1 MAYVSAAEDKKLGT
15 VSVDQQKLTSETATI
30 KRGFETLNEG
40 RTASKDAT
48 LKKGDD
54 GFSIEPEVVGDAI
67 DVEQTVADLQKQLLA
82 AKVNWI

>member
-1 MAYVSAAEDKKLGT
+1 M
-15 VSVDQQKLTSETATI
+15 
-30 KRGFETLNEG
+30 ETLNEG

-82 AKVNWI
+82 AKVN

>member
-1 MAYVSAAEDKKLGT
+1 M
-15 VSVDQQKLTSETATI
+15 TSETATI
-30 KRGFETLNEG
+30 KEALETLNEG

-67 DVEQTVADLQKQLLA
+67 DVEQTVTDLQKQLLA
-82 AKVNWI
+82 AKVN